1 MDPPSVPTPGHLLQ
15 CIHCALLTSRVNSQ
29 YTMRRLLHSFV
40 LFGVLVLFCGAVMA
54 GQSSRFYNPS
64 KLQKGESVS
73 DFRVANLYSDANG
86 SIVAIKLLH
95 VTSGAPVFILR
106 METVPQVLLW
116 IDTPDDSNRGLPH
129 ALEHLLESK
138 GAKGRY
144 FKLLKDMRLSR
155 SDAATAEDFNYY
167 SFASGAGLDGFF
179 ELFHA
184 LLDALYNPDFTDIE
198 AERELY
204 HFGVSGGTEDHNR
217 LLVEQG
223 SVYDEMQTDQGS
235 YNYYFALN
243 KHTLGPHNP
252 FSFYSSGVPDEMRGI
267 SAEEIRRF
275 HAAHY
280 RLGRSTGFIFALDPT
295 EDVGAF
301 LSHVSKEFKLL
312 PEQPLTSQAPDAH
325 LPKYPIQPSKNK
337 EIAIYPV
344 AGANASDPGEIRFSW
359 PVTEVGSRTNLK
371 LLQILFHC
379 VGDGEQSLLYRALVD
394 SKTRQIDL
402 GASTVESE
410 PFLANSPHFPV
421 WNLGISG
428 IPGNRL
434 SIDKIEEIRN
444 LISRTLT
451 EISGY
456 PDGSANLQEFNR
468 LAMSYVAA
476 SRRVEKVWIKNA
488 PSFGV
493 RGGGYAWKDYLN
505 VLETDPSF
513 NRVISR
519 DPMWNDV
526 VQELQSGK
534 NIWRNLIQRFGLMS
548 EPYAAASA
556 PSPQLL
562 EQFQRERQN
571 RIQDKIHTLM
581 QLYHTTD
588 EQQALALFEANEVA
602 KGTAIDE
609 VQARVPRPGFT
620 RHPPLTRDDNIHY
633 REFKVGRDVSAIA
646 TIFGRPPTLDLGLS
660 FDLRKLPR
668 KYYQYLPLLP
678 SSFDSVGLK
687 ENGRIVSYSE
697 LRSEVQTKLYSLWVG
712 YEFDARSK
720 RADITFRCSGANEQ
734 EFRNGLQLL
743 RRIMGSSYLDPENL
757 DRLRDIVDQQLSYD
771 DSFTKQGEENW
782 IPNPAFSL
790 LHEDDPLF
798 FALNS
803 QFTWNH
809 WHWRLKW
816 LLHPAA
822 TTVDIDRLAAFG
834 ASLLNE
840 SSADSA
846 RDFAERLRNLKI
858 GGLEGELVDYWRRIL
873 ASIPDSERNQ
883 MLSRLTTEVQEDLRS
898 GPTRVIKDLQELQQ
912 LVLNREAL
920 RIDLTL
926 SQEML
931 NHILPDL
938 TSFVD
943 DVPANN
949 SATNVSAE
957 NSSLDGPVSAHV
969 ARRYHLKERTSPLHV
984 GLVQN
989 GAVGGDVIFYS
1000 HATGYSQVDRE
1011 SLLQGLAKNLLSG
1024 LGPQSFHMK
1033 ASETG
1038 LAYSSSLT
1046 NDPSE
1051 EYTWY
1056 YADRVP
1062 DIPALINI
1070 INSAAAKIPQ
1080 LKDPFLVD
1088 YALRQTFSLPRSM
1101 NSFSE
1106 RGWAMAQDIWNGTTP
1121 ENVRRF
1127 TQSIL
1132 RLRNDPHLLSELTT
1146 QGFQSICGVL
1156 LDPSCKIRQRSSGS
1170 VFFFI
1175 GSEAALSEVEKRL
1188 PTTDLYRIWPSDY
1201 WVD

>member
-1 MDPPSVPTPGHLLQ
+1 
-15 CIHCALLTSRVNSQ
+15 
-29 YTMRRLLHSFV
+29 MRRLLHSFV
-40 LFGVLVLFCGAVMA
+40 LFGVLVLFCSAVMV
-54 GQSSRFYNPS
+54 GQGSRFDNLA
-64 KLQKGESVS
+64 KLQKNDTLS
-73 DFRVANLYSDANG
+73 DFRIANLYSDPNG
-86 SIVAIKLLH
+86 VILGIKLVH
-95 VTSGAPVFILR
+95 VPSGAPVFILR

-116 IDTPDDSNRGLPH
+116 IDTPDDSNKGLPH

-138 GAKGRY
+138 GTKGRY

-155 SDAATAEDFNYY
+155 SDAATSEDFNYY

-184 LLDALYNPDFTDIE
+184 LLDALYHPDFTDIE
-198 AERELY
+198 AEREFY
-204 HFGVSGGTEDHNR
+204 HFGVTSDAEDHKR
-217 LLVEQG
+217 RLVEQG
-223 SVYDEMQTDQGS
+223 SVYDEMQTGQGS
-235 YNYYFALN
+235 YQYYFELN
-243 KHTLGPHNP
+243 KHALGLHNP
-252 FSFYSSGVPDEMRGI
+252 FSFYSSGFPDEMREV
-267 SAEEIRRF
+267 SAQEIRQF
-275 HAAHY
+275 HSTHY
-280 RLGRSTGFIFALDPT
+280 RLGRGTGFIFAIDPT
-295 EDVGAF
+295 EDVPAF
-301 LSHVSKEFKLL
+301 LSRISKEFKFL
-312 PEQPLTSQAPDAH
+312 PQQPLAPQPSDEH
-325 LPKYPIQPSKNK
+325 LPKYPIQPSKNMG
-337 EIAIYPV
+337 IAIYPFP
-344 AGANASDPGEIRFSW
+344 GANASDPGEVRFSW
-359 PVTEVGSRTNLK
+359 PVTEVESRTDLK

-379 VGDGEQSLLYRALVD
+379 VGDGEQSLLYKALVD

-402 GASTVESE
+402 GVTTVESE

-434 SIDKIEEIRN
+434 SSDKIEEIRN
-444 LISRTLT
+444 LISLTLA

-456 PDGSANLQEFNR
+456 PDDSASLQEFNR
-468 LAMSYVAA
+468 LAISYVAA
-476 SRRVEKVWIKNA
+476 SRRAEKVWIKNA

-505 VLETDPSF
+505 VLEMDPSF
-513 NRVISR
+513 NRIISR
-519 DPMWNDV
+519 DPMWDAV
-526 VQELQSGK
+526 VGELQSGK
-534 NIWRNLIQRFGLMS
+534 NIWRSLIQRFGLTS

-571 RIQDKIHTLM
+571 RIQEKIRNLM
-581 QLYHTTD
+581 QQYHTSD
-588 EQQALALFEANEVA
+588 EQQALAHFEASELA
-602 KGTAIDE
+602 KGTAIEE
-609 VQARVPRPGFT
+609 VQAKVPRPSFT

-633 REFKVGRDVSAIA
+633 REFRVGRGVPAIA
-646 TIFGRPPTLDLGLS
+646 TIFRRPPTLDLGLS
-660 FDLRKLPR
+660 FDLRKLSR
-668 KYYQYLPLLP
+668 KYYKYLPLLP
-678 SSFDSVGLK
+678 SSFVSVGLK
-687 ENGRIVSYSE
+687 ENGKIVSYSE

-712 YEFDARSK
+712 YEFDASSK
-720 RADITFRCSGANEQ
+720 RADITFRCSGTNEQ

-743 RRIMGSSYLDPENL
+743 RRIMRSNYIDPGNL
-757 DRLRDIVDQQLSYD
+757 DRLRDIVDQNLSND

-816 LLHPAA
+816 LLHPPVTA
-822 TTVDIDRLAAFG
+822 VEIDGLAPFG

-840 SSADSA
+840 GSADSA

-858 GGLEGELVDYWRRIL
+858 DGLEGELVDYWRRIL
-873 ASIPDSERNQ
+873 SSIPDSERNQ

-898 GPTRVIKDLQELQQ
+898 GPTRVINDLKELQQ

-931 NHILPDL
+931 NQVLPEL

-943 DVPANN
+943 DVPVNN
-949 SATNVSAE
+949 SSTNVSTE
-957 NSSLDGPVSAHV
+957 NSSLEGPVSANV
-969 ARRYHLKERTSPLHV
+969 VRRYHLKERTFPLHV

-989 GAVGGDVIFYS
+989 GAVGSDVIFYS
-1000 HATGYSQVDRE
+1000 HAAGYSQLDRE

-1038 LAYSSSLT
+1038 LAYSSSLS

-1056 YADRVP
+1056 YADRIP
-1062 DIPALINI
+1062 DIPALISI

-1080 LKDPFLVD
+1080 LNDPFLVD
-1088 YALRQTFSLPRSM
+1088 YALRQIFPLPRSM

-1106 RGWAMAQDIWNGTTP
+1106 RGWAMAQDIWNATP
-1121 ENVRRF
+1121 PEKIRRF

-1132 RLRNDPHLLSELTT
+1132 QLRNNPHLLSELTRE
-1146 QGFQSICGVL
+1146 GFQSICGVL
-1156 LDPSCKIRQRSSGS
+1156 VDPGCKIRQRSSRS

-1175 GSEAALSEVEKRL
+1175 GSDAALSEVKTRL
-1188 PTTDLYRIWPSDY
+1188 PVTDLYRIWPSDY